1 MYLVFTASKDT
12 YITNKIISTTARAT
26 DANVG
31 AATTIDLFKLYD
43 ETTLAG
49 TTNAIELS
57 RALIKFNLAAIS
69 SSLEGKVDFA
79 DSSFSA
85 KLKLHDVQ
93 GNQVAPAD
101 FNLMLMPLSQSFD
114 EGSGKDIS
122 TLTFL
127 DRTNYVTASFSDNT
141 DTLWNTAGAFASGT
155 LNASDID
162 VIEDASIGGSSTY
175 LVQSQH
181 FDIGNENLE
190 LDVTTIVSASMTGI
204 LPDHGFLI
212 AYSGSEEHDE
222 RSRFVKRFASRHT
235 RNPYIRPKLVIQYD
249 DSIRAHNTNFEFN
262 VTGSLFL
269 ENRSRGSLTNILS
282 GSANTIVSGSNCL
295 LVKLHTG
302 SYEKYF
308 TGSSAINSGIQQDGI
323 YSASLAIDRYLSSS
337 VTSTETL
344 EDFIVASGS
353 VTFGQEW
360 LSLDENISY
369 FTGSLKIE
377 MQNRS
382 VGNTA
387 NKYKFAMTNLN
398 QEYKFTD
405 RPRLEVFITD
415 VAAERTS
422 VRIPVRLSTVML
434 DKVYYQIRDAYNGK
448 ILTPFVRTN
457 DVTRLSSDSETM
469 YFKPSLDHLPAG
481 RTYTID
487 FMTVIDGIVN
497 KYTDNGAFRIT
508 R

>member
-69 SSLEGKVDFA
+69 SSLEGKVDFS

-114 EGSGKDIS
+114 EGRGKDIS

-181 FDIGNENLE
+181 FDIGNEYERLNGPIG
-190 LDVTTIVSASMTGI
+190 VNQSRATPV
-204 LPDHGFLI
+204 
-212 AYSGSEEHDE
+212 DE
-222 RSRFVKRFASRHT
+222 RILEFS
-235 RNPYIRPKLVIQYD
+235 
-249 DSIRAHNTNFEFN
+249 SI
-262 VTGSLFL
+262 
-269 ENRSRGSLTNILS
+269 
-282 GSANTIVSGSNCL
+282 
-295 LVKLHTG
+295 
-302 SYEKYF
+302 
-308 TGSSAINSGIQQDGI
+308 
-323 YSASLAIDRYLSSS
+323 
-337 VTSTETL
+337 
-344 EDFIVASGS
+344 
-353 VTFGQEW
+353 
-360 LSLDENISY
+360 DE
-369 FTGSLKIE
+369 L
-377 MQNRS
+377 
-382 VGNTA
+382 
-387 NKYKFAMTNLN
+387 
-398 QEYKFTD
+398 
-405 RPRLEVFITD
+405 
-415 VAAERTS
+415 
-422 VRIPVRLSTVML
+422 
-434 DKVYYQIRDAYNGK
+434 
-448 ILTPFVRTN
+448 
-457 DVTRLSSDSETM
+457 
-469 YFKPSLDHLPAG
+469 
-481 RTYTID
+481 
-487 FMTVIDGIVN
+487 
-497 KYTDNGAFRIT
+497 
-508 R
+508 